1 MYTKTNI
8 DDLINKVL
16 DDHNVDNT
24 NQPNYFDEVIFSSND
39 LAKNETNNVS
49 EIVKIEENLSID
61 KLIEKVVNSYDNK
74 SIKSDLSDK
83 NTSLSDLSTNDIQ
96 KNIKLDELLDKLIDS
111 RYENHSTRNFSER
124 NYVNSAKVEI
134 GKKLNQ
140 DELNNSQSIN
150 SNISDKNKIKDNN
163 EWKAYFEKNSK
174 EIDFNN
180 NSKKVDLD
188 KANNIEENKNLES
201 INTKNLHESA
211 SYSQS
216 KLSNIKLDNY
226 NPHNQNWKKAF
237 INTESEI
244 DTNDTSDTIYFYS
257 GNSTNTKNI
266 PSWIPKSNFTI
277 SASNEI
283 YKIRFWNR
291 LIQPIIYNPINFI
304 NNTRYG
310 QHYSVAI
317 DVYKNNK
324 LYGVGLK
331 NYREEVKK
339 DIYKKDTSSVRIA
352 SIHPHQVHFEFL
364 AELGLIGY
372 IYFIIF
378 FLATLLISFKNYLKN
393 KDNFQLSALLFVIAS
408 LIPLIPSGSFF
419 TTYSAT
425 LFWINFSIMMPSIIK
440 DKSEKINN

>member
-1 MYTKTNI
+1 MEKIIKVFDENKYHYFPIFIISFFPVLFFFGSGVVNFFIIVLDIIFLFEIFLKKKTHTLNNI
-8 DDLINKVL
+8 FFYLFVIFWLILLVNLLFSINVNNSLGRSVGFIRFIIFVFVVNYFINFGNQKYRKIIFNFWTIIFLVISFDLIYEFTFGKNVL
-16 DDHNVDNT
+16 GFESYMPGRLSGFFNDELKIGHLYSALIFITISNILVFKK
-24 NQPNYFDEVIFSSND
+24 NYLNIKNFFYNYIDYFLIFSFLIISFIIGERSNF
-39 LAKNETNNVS
+39 LKIL
-49 EIVKIEENLSID
+49 IVLPIFVIL
-61 KLIEKVVNSYDNK
+61 V
-74 SIKSDLSDK
+74 
-83 NTSLSDLSTNDIQ
+83 
-96 KNIKLDELLDKLIDS
+96 
-111 RYENHSTRNFSER
+111 
-124 NYVNSAKVEI
+124 
-134 GKKLNQ
+134 KKLN
-140 DELNNSQSIN
+140 LVKKLIFL
-150 SNISDKNKIKDNN
+150 ISFLLVI
-163 EWKAYFEKNSK
+163 
-174 EIDFNN
+174 
-180 NSKKVDLD
+180 
-188 KANNIEENKNLES
+188 
-201 INTKNLHESA
+201 
-211 SYSQS
+211 
-216 KLSNIKLDNY
+216 
-226 NPHNQNWKKAF
+226 
-237 INTESEI
+237 
-244 DTNDTSDTIYFYS
+244 
-257 GNSTNTKNI
+257 
-266 PSWIPKSNFTI
+266 FTI

-317 DVYKNNK
+317 DVFKNNK

>member
-1 MYTKTNI
+1 MEKIIKVFDENKYHYFPIFIISFFPVLFFFGSGVVNFFIIVLDIIFLFEIFLKKKTHTLNNI
-8 DDLINKVL
+8 FFYLFVIFWLILLVNLLFSINVNNSLGRSVGFIRFIIFVFVINYFINFENQKYRKIIFNFWTIIFLVISFDLIYEFTFGKNVL
-16 DDHNVDNT
+16 GFESYMPGRLSGFFNDELKIGHLYSALIFITISNILVFKK
-24 NQPNYFDEVIFSSND
+24 NYLNIKNFFYNYIDYFLIFSFLIISFIIGERSNF
-39 LAKNETNNVS
+39 LKIL
-49 EIVKIEENLSID
+49 IVLPIFVIL
-61 KLIEKVVNSYDNK
+61 V
-74 SIKSDLSDK
+74 
-83 NTSLSDLSTNDIQ
+83 
-96 KNIKLDELLDKLIDS
+96 
-111 RYENHSTRNFSER
+111 
-124 NYVNSAKVEI
+124 
-134 GKKLNQ
+134 KKLN
-140 DELNNSQSIN
+140 LV
-150 SNISDKNKIKDNN
+150 
-163 EWKAYFEKNSK
+163 
-174 EIDFNN
+174 
-180 NSKKVDLD
+180 KKLIFLVSFLLV
-188 KANNIEENKNLES
+188 I
-201 INTKNLHESA
+201 
-211 SYSQS
+211 
-216 KLSNIKLDNY
+216 
-226 NPHNQNWKKAF
+226 
-237 INTESEI
+237 
-244 DTNDTSDTIYFYS
+244 
-257 GNSTNTKNI
+257 
-266 PSWIPKSNFTI
+266 FTI

-317 DVYKNNK
+317 DVFKNNK

>member
-1 MYTKTNI
+1 MPGRLSGFFNDELKIGHLYSALIFITISNI
-8 DDLINKVL
+8 LVFKK
-16 DDHNVDNT
+16 
-24 NQPNYFDEVIFSSND
+24 NYLNIKNFFYNYIDYFLIFSFLIISFIIGERSNF
-39 LAKNETNNVS
+39 LKIL
-49 EIVKIEENLSID
+49 IVLPIFVIL
-61 KLIEKVVNSYDNK
+61 V
-74 SIKSDLSDK
+74 
-83 NTSLSDLSTNDIQ
+83 
-96 KNIKLDELLDKLIDS
+96 
-111 RYENHSTRNFSER
+111 
-124 NYVNSAKVEI
+124 
-134 GKKLNQ
+134 KKLN
-140 DELNNSQSIN
+140 LV
-150 SNISDKNKIKDNN
+150 
-163 EWKAYFEKNSK
+163 
-174 EIDFNN
+174 
-180 NSKKVDLD
+180 KKLIFLVSFLLV
-188 KANNIEENKNLES
+188 I
-201 INTKNLHESA
+201 
-211 SYSQS
+211 
-216 KLSNIKLDNY
+216 
-226 NPHNQNWKKAF
+226 
-237 INTESEI
+237 
-244 DTNDTSDTIYFYS
+244 
-257 GNSTNTKNI
+257 
-266 PSWIPKSNFTI
+266 FTI

-317 DVYKNNK
+317 DVFKNNK

-352 SIHPHQVHFEFL
+352 SMHPHQVHFEFL